1 MKKRNNQ
8 RGFALVETL
17 ICAVFVCAVFM
28 LLIVNYYPLLGKVE
42 RYQNYDETENIYIAY
57 HLISLIKKNTNF
69 FNTTSVNSTNP
80 LKIYSGNQTESDYL
94 CNIFSENSKEQCV
107 EFLKAANI
115 NKVYITNYSNESL
128 KNKISELN
136 VSRAFELYVKYM
148 PTYKESAKTKEA
160 NYDRVI
166 IEIKLH
172 DDKTNKD
179 ISKYANYEVKVGV

>member
-17 ICAVFVCAVFM
+17 ICAVFVCAIFM

-42 RYQNYDETENIYIAY
+42 RYQNYDETENIYITY
-57 HLISLIKKNTNF
+57 HLISLIKKNTSF

-80 LKIYSGNQTESDYL
+80 LKIYNGNQAESDYL
-94 CNIFSENSKEQCV
+94 CNIFTENSKEQCV

-115 NKVYITNYSNESL
+115 NKVYITNYSNIPL
-128 KNKISELN
+128 KNKISELS

-148 PTYKESAKTKEA
+148 PTYQESAKTKET

-172 DDKTNKD
+172 DNKTNKD
-179 ISKYANYEVKVGV
+179 IYKYANYEVKVGV